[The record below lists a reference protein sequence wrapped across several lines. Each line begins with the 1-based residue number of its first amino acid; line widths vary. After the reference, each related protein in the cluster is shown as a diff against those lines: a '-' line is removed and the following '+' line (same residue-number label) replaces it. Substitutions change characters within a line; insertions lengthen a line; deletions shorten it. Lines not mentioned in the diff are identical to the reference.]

1 MTPEQALDKAVGLFG
16 GQSSLARACGVKPQA
31 VQQWVATGKCP
42 AKRAAEIERL
52 TYGKVSREDL
62 RPDVFLYRPKEEVA

>member
-1 MTPEQALDKAVGLFG
+1 MTPEKAIKKAVDLFG

-31 VQQWVATGKCP
+31 VQQWVASGRCP

-52 TYGKVSREDL
+52 TLGKVTREDL
-62 RPDVFLYRPKEEVA
+62 RPDVFLFRPKKATA